1 MFLLRKPIL
10 ALSGNGAVRDAL
22 ARTPVTK
29 SMVDRFVPGET
40 SADAVR
46 AVTELR
52 GAGLQGPRPPGR
64 GHHRPGDRR
73 RHGRGVPGA
82 DPMLT
87 AAGQVAGAE
96 LSVKLSA
103 VGQALLAAPELPAGG
118 NAYALAGAKRI
129 TDAAYAAGAGEP
141 GHRGPHHGGPDPGGA
156 VRAPPQPP
164 GCGHRR
170 PGDAAATPKDLAKL
184 TGLGSRV
191 RLVKGAYDEPA
202 DDVAYTDPEQIDLAY
217 VRAMKYLMHG
227 KGYPMIASHD
237 PRLVAIADKLASDTG
252 RTPDRWGAPDVVRDP
267 AREQR
272 RLVAAGKT
280 VRRVYVPYEPTG
292 TATSPGG
299 WPNGR
304 RTCCSSC
311 ARWRP
316 RDDRKDRHGCRDPSS
331 APGERARAGLR
342 PRFAG
347 TCGTGRGAGR
357 LHRTS
362 DLGAV
367 IGGVSREP
375 RSPLRR
381 DRPVRP
387 RPGAGHLGARRPA
400 GRAGGRR
407 VHVGRRA

>member
-52 GAGLQGPRPPGR
+52 GAGLQVSLDHLGEDTT
-64 GHHRPGDRR
+64 DRAT
-73 RHGRGVPGA
+73 A
-82 DPMLT
+82 DATVEAYLELIRALT

-129 TDAAYAAGAGEP
+129 TDAAYAAGARVNLDIED
-141 GHRGPHHGGPDPGGA
+141 HTTVDQTLEVLFELRRNHPDVGIA
-156 VRAPPQPP
+156 VQAMLLR
-164 GCGHRR
+164 
-170 PGDAAATPKDLAKL
+170 TPKDLAEL
-184 TGLGSRV
+184 TGPGSRV

-202 DDVAYTDPEQIDLAY
+202 DVAYTDPEQIDLAY

-237 PRLVAIADKLASDTG
+237 PRLVAIADKLASDAG
-252 RTPDRWGAPDVVRDP
+252 RTPDRWEHQMLYGIRPE
-267 AREQR
+267 EQR

-280 VRRVYVPYEPTG
+280 VRVYVPYGSDWYGYFT
-292 TATSPGG
+292 
-299 WPNGR
+299 R
-304 RTCCSSC
+304 RL
-311 ARWRP
+311 A
-316 RDDRKDRHGCRDPSS
+316 
-331 APGERARAGLR
+331 E
-342 PRFAG
+342 
-347 TCGTGRGAGR
+347 
-357 LHRTS
+357 
-362 DLGAV
+362 
-367 IGGVSREP
+367 
-375 RSPLRR
+375 
-381 DRPVRP
+381 
-387 RPGAGHLGARRPA
+387 RPA
-400 GRAGGRR
+400 NLLFFLRSVATKG
-407 VHVGRRA
+407 